1 MSSNRHTASCL
12 CIWND
17 AFFLR
22 PDLYLHI
29 VLRSFIVKVSDTSTN
44 ECVYFFFISL
54 HLFFFFVVLIWK
66 MSIVILHRY
75 QWTYVFIL
83 FCSMLFSTKQ
93 QHRRKKEQ
101 TSTLHTFT
109 YTSFVFAACRVT
121 TSSKN
126 NSTIEGDKKRKK
138 NERQGENKKTITMR
152 LSRDLL
158 VLSKYEYICYWH
170 TKGHTSVHRVQRVS

>member
-44 ECVYFFFISL
+44 ECVYFFSISL
-54 HLFFFFVVLIWK
+54 HLFFSSSSWYEKCQL
-66 MSIVILHRY
+66 
-75 QWTYVFIL
+75 L
-83 FCSMLFSTKQ
+83 FCTVISGRTYSFCFVRCYSRQ
-93 QHRRKKEQ
+93 NNNIEEKKEQ